1 MRCRALG
8 SAEGWKESTY
18 LLVLESVQP
27 GIKFLLLE
35 AQVVHLVKLFGVF
48 LRLHHQVPAHLSDL
62 LLPRREGREMR
73 TVFQATMAAL
83 NACSHRAEMEP

>member
-62 LLPRREGREMR
+62 LLPRREGREKKMD
-73 TVFQATMAAL
+73 
-83 NACSHRAEMEP
+83 